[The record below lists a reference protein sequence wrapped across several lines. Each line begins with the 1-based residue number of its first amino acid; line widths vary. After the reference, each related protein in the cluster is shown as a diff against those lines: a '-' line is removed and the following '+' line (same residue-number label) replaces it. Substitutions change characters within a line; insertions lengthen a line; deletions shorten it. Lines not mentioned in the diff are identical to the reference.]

1 MLWNCFP
8 NLGTLLDP
16 LTSSLN
22 SLSLRTGNLS
32 QYPWNGGEPRNRSPT
47 ELAYIFVY
55 DHFLQQSFIQ
65 EASIS
70 YLKLLLNGSL
80 KVSGL
85 LRQRQDSQCSSMV
98 AKCTMALEV
107 ADQLRDWWQV
117 LARPLRGQRCG
128 KENLRILWREK
139 AAGSLNNPNTPC
151 HRLDFHWCF
160 VGMGF
165 GWNIGLNKLRYFLV
179 RNSY

>member
-1 MLWNCFP
+1 MLWKCFP

-32 QYPWNGGEPRNRSPT
+32 QYPWNGGERGNGSPT
-47 ELAYIFVY
+47 ELVIHKNVCRG
-55 DHFLQQSFIQ
+55 HVLQQSFIQ

-85 LRQRQDSQCSSMV
+85 LRQRRDSQCSSKV

-107 ADQLRDWWQV
+107 ADQLRDWWHV

-128 KENLRILWREK
+128 KENLWILWREK
-139 AAGSLNNPNTPC
+139 AAGSLNNPC

-165 GWNIGLNKLRYFLV
+165 GWNIGLNKLRYFQV